1 MKGRASLCFVLSDSV
16 FQVPIGPRMA
26 PQDTYREMTY
36 NITNYHVAGTYGLLT
51 RDCCYELPRRIDLD
65 DILSRQIYLVD
76 ILVRIVKLSE
86 PVVIQHHLMFDCYI
100 VKSSQWTCVGFDLPG
115 FRKMSA
121 NAWYTHYCLKCMWME
136 T

>member
-1 MKGRASLCFVLSDSV
+1 MFGSVCMVFDAVVLTECGV
-16 FQVPIGPRMA
+16 
-26 PQDTYREMTY
+26 
-36 NITNYHVAGTYGLLT
+36 HVTSMDMCDGYFT

-65 DILSRQIYLVD
+65 DISCCQIYLVD
-76 ILVRIVKLSE
+76 LLVRIVKLSE

-100 VKSSQWTCVGFDLPG
+100 VSQCTCVRFDLPG